1 MGTTSDPSAAEW
13 EAACT
18 EHIVDGVE
26 TCFAFLPETSADG
39 STYAVIHYL
48 STVPIYGYQFDL
60 VDGLF
65 SGVTSEVAGGFWAIG
80 LDSTLLGVSLTLDAI
95 EAGTGVLLEA
105 GFTDVSEDTVITSL
119 IVGGGPDYLEVSSVV
134 LGGGLL
140 YD

>member
-1 MGTTSDPSAAEW
+1 MKR
-13 EAACT
+13 
-18 EHIVDGVE
+18 
-26 TCFAFLPETSADG
+26 
-39 STYAVIHYL
+39 
-48 STVPIYGYQFDL
+48 IY
-60 VDGLF
+60 
-65 SGVTSEVAGGFWAIG
+65 
-80 LDSTLLGVSLTLDAI
+80 LDSNATTRVADEVLEAMLPWLREEMGNPSSAHTAGVVARDAI